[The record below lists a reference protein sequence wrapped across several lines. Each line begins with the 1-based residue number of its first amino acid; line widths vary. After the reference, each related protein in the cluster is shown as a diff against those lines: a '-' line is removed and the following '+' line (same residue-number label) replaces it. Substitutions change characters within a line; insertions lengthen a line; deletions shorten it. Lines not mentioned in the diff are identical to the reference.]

1 MTLKIKRQSFVIGLI
16 ADKRFQHANQFSAF
30 FINRCRVKIINL
42 DKAVRAH
49 GMRKRASIL
58 AKLDRTEP
66 DHIFDPLDRGAA
78 QV

>member
-1 MTLKIKRQSFVIGLI
+1 
-16 ADKRFQHANQFSAF
+16 
-30 FINRCRVKIINL
+30 
-42 DKAVRAH
+42 
-49 GMRKRASIL
+49 MRKRASIL